1 MSSVLI
7 ISHISTFYEKNV
19 EKHKKSIDIRKNRS
33 KIIIKRYEKIVD
45 KGDRNMKKAEQ
56 KAIEARVRDLT
67 SQGIDK
73 EVAKAMAKAEL
84 SAGLIRPVVY

>member
-1 MSSVLI
+1 
-7 ISHISTFYEKNV
+7 
-19 EKHKKSIDIRKNRS
+19 
-33 KIIIKRYEKIVD
+33 
-45 KGDRNMKKAEQ
+45 MKKAEQ